1 MEQVKKF
8 IREHPHM
15 WWGLYLP
22 VYLTMFFII
31 EHLITDNYWATQTAI
46 DDYIPFC
53 EWFVFPYDSWSFLLV
68 AIGIYLIVK
77 DAEGF
82 RRYMWTIMITFTT
95 ATVFCA
101 LVPNGQ
107 DLRPAVMEHQN
118 IAAWLLQNT
127 YNLDTNTNVLPSV
140 HVLGVVAG
148 VAAAWHT
155 PGLRKWGWRAGPMAW
170 ARSSSP
176 LPCLSSSTPSST
188 WWRVCWWGP
197 SAMSSY
203 TSSSAKKEIACW
215 QRERGCA
222 VDIIKTPIL
231 EGITPEEQEQM
242 RVCFGVR
249 EEAFRAGETIYD
261 FSEGR
266 KYLGLIAHGSAVLQ
280 RIDRQ
285 GGRAILEHLES
296 GGVFGEMLMFENV
309 AGDSITVIAEE
320 PCRVWFMQDEH
331 MTRRCERACAH
342 HSRLVENMFHI
353 MTEKAAALSERVE
366 VLSRR
371 SIREKL
377 LCYFGLLAGQ
387 RQRQSFQ
394 LPFSLSALA
403 DYISADRSAMMRELK
418 KMKDERLVE
427 VAGRQVTLCGPT
439 Q

>member
-155 PGLRKWGWRAGPMAW
+155 PGLRKWGWRAGSMVLGAVII
-170 ARSSSP
+170 A
-176 LPCLSSSTPSST
+176 STLL
-188 WWRVCWWGP
+188 VKQHAFIDMVAGLLVG
-197 SAMSSY
+197 AIGY
-203 TSSSAKKEIACW
+203 VIVYVIIGKKEIACW
-215 QRERGCA
+215 RRERGCA

-231 EGITPEEQEQM
+231 EGITPEEAGADA
-242 RVCFGVR
+242 GVLR
-249 EEAFRAGETIYD
+249 RPGGGLP
-261 FSEGR
+261 GR
-266 KYLGLIAHGSAVLQ
+266 
-280 RIDRQ
+280 RD
-285 GGRAILEHLES
+285 HL
-296 GGVFGEMLMFENV
+296 
-309 AGDSITVIAEE
+309 
-320 PCRVWFMQDEH
+320 
-331 MTRRCERACAH
+331 
-342 HSRLVENMFHI
+342 
-353 MTEKAAALSERVE
+353 
-366 VLSRR
+366 
-371 SIREKL
+371 
-377 LCYFGLLAGQ
+377 
-387 RQRQSFQ
+387 
-394 LPFSLSALA
+394 
-403 DYISADRSAMMRELK
+403 
-418 KMKDERLVE
+418 
-427 VAGRQVTLCGPT
+427 
-439 Q
+439 

>member
-1 MEQVKKF
+1 M
-8 IREHPHM
+8 
-15 WWGLYLP
+15 
-22 VYLTMFFII
+22 
-31 EHLITDNYWATQTAI
+31 
-46 DDYIPFC
+46 
-53 EWFVFPYDSWSFLLV
+53 
-68 AIGIYLIVK
+68 
-77 DAEGF
+77 
-82 RRYMWTIMITFTT
+82 
-95 ATVFCA
+95 
-101 LVPNGQ
+101 
-107 DLRPAVMEHQN
+107 
-118 IAAWLLQNT
+118 
-127 YNLDTNTNVLPSV
+127 
-140 HVLGVVAG
+140 
-148 VAAAWHT
+148 
-155 PGLRKWGWRAGPMAW
+155 
-170 ARSSSP
+170 
-176 LPCLSSSTPSST
+176 
-188 WWRVCWWGP
+188 
-197 SAMSSY
+197 
-203 TSSSAKKEIACW
+203 
-215 QRERGCA
+215 
-222 VDIIKTPIL
+222 DIIKTPIL

-377 LCYFGLLAGQ
+377 LWNLEKEIPHGTAVEITKFSERDDGIIDLDATIYCEKASHKGIIIGKNGQ
-387 RQRQSFQ
+387 
-394 LPFSLSALA
+394 
-403 DYISADRSAMMRELK
+403 MLK
-418 KMKDERLVE
+418 KISSDARKDCERFMGTKVFLQTWVRVKE
-427 VAGRQVTLCGPT
+427 NWRDSDFMISNFGYHKD
-439 Q
+439 

>member
-155 PGLRKWGWRAGPMAW
+155 PGLRKWGWRAGSMVLGAVII
-170 ARSSSP
+170 A
-176 LPCLSSSTPSST
+176 STLL
-188 WWRVCWWGP
+188 V
-197 SAMSSY
+197 
-203 TSSSAKKEIACW
+203 K
-215 QRERGCA
+215 QH
-222 VDIIKTPIL
+222 
-231 EGITPEEQEQM
+231 
-242 RVCFGVR
+242 
-249 EEAFRAGETIYD
+249 AF
-261 FSEGR
+261 
-266 KYLGLIAHGSAVLQ
+266 
-280 RIDRQ
+280 ID
-285 GGRAILEHLES
+285 
-296 GGVFGEMLMFENV
+296 MV
-309 AGDSITVIAEE
+309 AGLLVGAIGYVIVYVIIGKK
-320 PCRVWFMQDEH
+320 RD
-331 MTRRCERACAH
+331 R
-342 HSRLVENMFHI
+342 
-353 MTEKAAALSERVE
+353 
-366 VLSRR
+366 
-371 SIREKL
+371 
-377 LCYFGLLAGQ
+377 LLAEG
-387 RQRQSFQ
+387 
-394 LPFSLSALA
+394 A
-403 DYISADRSAMMRELK
+403 
-418 KMKDERLVE
+418 RL
-427 VAGRQVTLCGPT
+427 RCGHY
-439 Q
+439 QNAHS